1 MGIGY
6 ARTAAAGCRTLWRGN
21 GEGSAVRTLL
31 VVEDERHLAETLRYN
46 LEQEGYRVRTA
57 SDGAEGLSLALA
69 LQPDLVLLDLM
80 LPKLDGREVLRGIRE
95 QSQTPVLLLTA
106 RTAEEDRVRGLDLG
120 ADDYIVKPFSL
131 AELKARIRA
140 HLRHRQTAEAGPRVI
155 GFGEFELDLN
165 RRQLTRGGEA
175 VALRPK
181 EYELLAYLA
190 QRDGR
195 AFTRDQLLN
204 DVWDIS
210 FAGGT
215 RTVDVHVRWLRK
227 KIERPEGP
235 HRHLITVRGAGYRFE
250 R

>member
-1 MGIGY
+1 MP
-6 ARTAAAGCRTLWRGN
+6 
-21 GEGSAVRTLL
+21 RTLL
-31 VVEDERHLAETLRYN
+31 VVEDERPLAETLRFN
-46 LEQEGYRVRTA
+46 LEMEGYRVRTA
-57 SDGAEGLSLALA
+57 EDGVEGLSMARA

-80 LPKLDGREVLRGIRE
+80 LPRMDGLDVLRGIRE
-95 QSQTPVLLLTA
+95 HSQAPVLLLTA
-106 RTAEEDRVRGLDLG
+106 RTSEADRVRGLDLG
-120 ADDYIVKPFSL
+120 ADDYITKPFSL
-131 AELKARIRA
+131 AELKARVRV
-140 HLRHRQTAEAGPRVI
+140 HLRRKQDVVVEARLLE
-155 GFGEFELDLN
+155 FGDADNQFILDLN
-165 RRQLTRGGEA
+165 RRLLTRDGEPI
-175 VALRPK
+175 ALRPK

-227 KIERPEGP
+227 KIEMPDGP
-235 HRHLITVRGAGYRFE
+235 PRHLITVRGAGYRFE

>member
-1 MGIGY
+1 M
-6 ARTAAAGCRTLWRGN
+6 
-21 GEGSAVRTLL
+21 RTLL
-31 VVEDERHLAETLRYN
+31 VVEDERPLAETLRFN
-46 LEQEGYRVRTA
+46 LEMEGYRVRTA
-57 SDGAEGLSLALA
+57 QDGIEGLSMARA

-80 LPKLDGREVLRGIRE
+80 LPRMDGLDVLRGIRE
-95 QSQTPVLLLTA
+95 TSQAPVLLLTA
-106 RTAEEDRVRGLDLG
+106 RTSEADRVKGLDLG
-120 ADDYIVKPFSL
+120 ADDYITKPFSL
-131 AELKARIRA
+131 AELKARVRV
-140 HLRHRQTAEAGPRVI
+140 HLRRKQDVSVDVRELE
-155 GFGEFELDLN
+155 FGEFKLDLN
-165 RRQLTRGGEA
+165 RRLLTKHGDPI
-175 VALRPK
+175 ALRPK

-227 KIERPEGP
+227 KIEKPDGP
-235 HRHLITVRGAGYRFE
+235 PRHLITVRGAGYRFE

>member
-1 MGIGY
+1 M
-6 ARTAAAGCRTLWRGN
+6 
-21 GEGSAVRTLL
+21 RTLL
-31 VVEDERHLAETLRYN
+31 VVEDERPLAETLRFN
-46 LEQEGYRVRTA
+46 LEMEGYRVRTA
-57 SDGAEGLSLALA
+57 EDGIEGLSMARA

-80 LPKLDGREVLRGIRE
+80 LPRMDGLDVLRGIRE
-95 QSQTPVLLLTA
+95 TSQAPVLLLTA
-106 RTAEEDRVRGLDLG
+106 RTSEADRVKGLDLG
-120 ADDYIVKPFSL
+120 ADDYITKPFSL
-131 AELKARIRA
+131 AELKARVRV
-140 HLRHRQTAEAGPRVI
+140 HLRRKQDVWVDVRELE
-155 GFGEFELDLN
+155 FGEFTLDLN
-165 RRQLTRGGEA
+165 RRLLTKHGEPI
-175 VALRPK
+175 ALRPK

-227 KIERPEGP
+227 KIEKPDGP
-235 HRHLITVRGAGYRFE
+235 PRHLITVRGAGYRFE

>member
-1 MGIGY
+1 M
-6 ARTAAAGCRTLWRGN
+6 
-21 GEGSAVRTLL
+21 RTLL
-31 VVEDERHLAETLRYN
+31 VVEDERPLAETLRYN
-46 LEQEGYRVRTA
+46 LEREGYRVHTA
-57 SDGAEGLSLALA
+57 EDGVEGLSKARA

-80 LPKLDGREVLRGIRE
+80 LPRMDGLDVLSGIRE

-106 RTAEEDRVRGLDLG
+106 RTSEADRVKGLESG
-120 ADDYIVKPFSL
+120 ADDYITKPFSL
-131 AELKARIRA
+131 AELKARIKV
-140 HLRHRQTAEAGPRVI
+140 HLRRKQEITVEERVLE
-155 GFGEFELDLN
+155 FGEFRLDLN
-165 RRQLTRGGEA
+165 RRLLTRDGEPI
-175 VALRPK
+175 ALRPK
-181 EYELLAYLA
+181 EYELLAYLV

-227 KIERPEGP
+227 KIEHPDGP
-235 HRHLITVRGAGYRFE
+235 PRHLITVRGAGYRFE

>member
-1 MGIGY
+1 M
-6 ARTAAAGCRTLWRGN
+6 
-21 GEGSAVRTLL
+21 RTLL
-31 VVEDERHLAETLRYN
+31 VVEDERPLAETLRFN
-46 LEQEGYRVRTA
+46 LEMEGYRVRTA
-57 SDGAEGLSLALA
+57 EDGLEGLSMARA

-80 LPKLDGREVLRGIRE
+80 LPRMDGLDVLRGIRE
-95 QSQTPVLLLTA
+95 TSQAPVLLLTA
-106 RTAEEDRVRGLDLG
+106 RTSEADRVRGLDLG
-120 ADDYIVKPFSL
+120 ADDYITKPFSL
-131 AELKARIRA
+131 AELKARVRV
-140 HLRHRQTAEAGPRVI
+140 HLRRKQDLSVEERELE
-155 GFGEFELDLN
+155 FGEFKLDLN
-165 RRQLTRGGEA
+165 RHLLTKDGA
-175 VALRPK
+175 PIALRPK

-227 KIERPEGP
+227 KIEKPDGSP
-235 HRHLITVRGAGYRFE
+235 RHLITVRGAGYRFE

>member
-1 MGIGY
+1 M
-6 ARTAAAGCRTLWRGN
+6 
-21 GEGSAVRTLL
+21 RTLL
-31 VVEDERHLAETLRYN
+31 VVEDERPLAETLRFN
-46 LEQEGYRVRTA
+46 LELEGYRVRTA
-57 SDGAEGLSLALA
+57 EDGIEGLSMARA

-80 LPKLDGREVLRGIRE
+80 LPRMDGLDVLRGIRE
-95 QSQTPVLLLTA
+95 TSQAPVLLLTA
-106 RTAEEDRVRGLDLG
+106 RTSEADRVKGLDLG
-120 ADDYIVKPFSL
+120 ADDYITKPFSL
-131 AELKARIRA
+131 AELKARVRV
-140 HLRHRQTAEAGPRVI
+140 HLRRKQDVSVDVRELE
-155 GFGEFELDLN
+155 FGEFKLDLN
-165 RRQLTRGGEA
+165 RRLLTKHGEPI
-175 VALRPK
+175 ALRPK

-227 KIERPEGP
+227 KIEKPDGP
-235 HRHLITVRGAGYRFE
+235 PRHLITVRGAGYRFE

>member
-1 MGIGY
+1 M
-6 ARTAAAGCRTLWRGN
+6 
-21 GEGSAVRTLL
+21 RTLL
-31 VVEDERHLAETLRYN
+31 VVEDERPLAETLRFN
-46 LEQEGYRVRTA
+46 LEMEGYRVRTA
-57 SDGAEGLSLALA
+57 EDGLEGLSMARA

-80 LPKLDGREVLRGIRE
+80 LPRMDGLDVLRGIRE
-95 QSQTPVLLLTA
+95 TSQAPVLLLTA
-106 RTAEEDRVRGLDLG
+106 RTSEADRVRGLDLG
-120 ADDYIVKPFSL
+120 ADDYITKPFSL
-131 AELKARIRA
+131 AELKARVRV
-140 HLRHRQTAEAGPRVI
+140 HLRRKQDLSVEERELE
-155 GFGEFELDLN
+155 FGEFKLDLN
-165 RRQLTRGGEA
+165 RHLLTKDGA
-175 VALRPK
+175 PIALRPK

-227 KIERPEGP
+227 KIEKPDGP
-235 HRHLITVRGAGYRFE
+235 PRHLITVRGAGYRFE

>member
-1 MGIGY
+1 M
-6 ARTAAAGCRTLWRGN
+6 
-21 GEGSAVRTLL
+21 RTLL
-31 VVEDERHLAETLRYN
+31 VVEDERPLAETLRFN
-46 LEQEGYRVRTA
+46 LEMEGYRVRTA
-57 SDGAEGLSLALA
+57 EDGIEGLSMARA

-80 LPKLDGREVLRGIRE
+80 LPRMDGLDVLRGIRE
-95 QSQTPVLLLTA
+95 TSQAPVLLLTA
-106 RTAEEDRVRGLDLG
+106 RTSEADRVKGLDLG
-120 ADDYIVKPFSL
+120 ADDYITKPFSL
-131 AELKARIRA
+131 AELKARVRV
-140 HLRHRQTAEAGPRVI
+140 HLRRKQDVSVDVRELE
-155 GFGEFELDLN
+155 FGEFTLDLN
-165 RRQLTRGGEA
+165 RRLLTKHGEPI
-175 VALRPK
+175 ALRPK

-227 KIERPEGP
+227 KIEKPDGP
-235 HRHLITVRGAGYRFE
+235 PRHLITVRGAGYRFE

>member
-1 MGIGY
+1 MP
-6 ARTAAAGCRTLWRGN
+6 
-21 GEGSAVRTLL
+21 RTLL
-31 VVEDERHLAETLRYN
+31 VVEDERPLAETLRFN
-46 LEQEGYRVRTA
+46 LEMEGYRVRTA
-57 SDGAEGLSLALA
+57 EDGVEGLSMARA

-80 LPKLDGREVLRGIRE
+80 LPRMDGLDVLRGIRE

-106 RTAEEDRVRGLDLG
+106 RTSEADRVKGLDLG
-120 ADDYIVKPFSL
+120 ADDYITKPFSL
-131 AELKARIRA
+131 AELKARVRV
-140 HLRHRQTAEAGPRVI
+140 HLRRKQEVTVEDRVLE
-155 GFGEFELDLN
+155 FGEFELDLN
-165 RRQLTRGGEA
+165 RHLLTRDGEPI
-175 VALRPK
+175 ALRPK

-227 KIERPEGP
+227 KIENPDGP
-235 HRHLITVRGAGYRFE
+235 PRHLITVRGAGYRFE

>member
-1 MGIGY
+1 MP
-6 ARTAAAGCRTLWRGN
+6 
-21 GEGSAVRTLL
+21 RTLL
-31 VVEDERHLAETLRYN
+31 VVEDERPLAETLRFN
-46 LEQEGYRVRTA
+46 LEMEGYRVRTA
-57 SDGAEGLSLALA
+57 EDGVEGLSMARA

-80 LPKLDGREVLRGIRE
+80 LPRMDGLDVLRGIRE
-95 QSQTPVLLLTA
+95 QAQTPVLLLTA
-106 RTAEEDRVRGLDLG
+106 RTSEADRVKGLDLG
-120 ADDYIVKPFSL
+120 ADDYITKPFSL
-131 AELKARIRA
+131 AELKARVRV
-140 HLRHRQTAEAGPRVI
+140 HLRRKQEVTVEDRVLE
-155 GFGEFELDLN
+155 FGEFELDLN
-165 RRQLTRGGEA
+165 RHLLTRDGEPI
-175 VALRPK
+175 ALRPK

-227 KIERPEGP
+227 KIEQPDGP
-235 HRHLITVRGAGYRFE
+235 PRHLITVRGAGYRFE

>member
-1 MGIGY
+1 M
-6 ARTAAAGCRTLWRGN
+6 
-21 GEGSAVRTLL
+21 SRTLL
-31 VVEDERHLAETLRYN
+31 VVEDEKPLAETLRFN
-46 LEQEGYRVRTA
+46 LEMEGYRVRTA
-57 SDGAEGLSLALA
+57 EDGVEGLSMARA

-80 LPKLDGREVLRGIRE
+80 LPRLDGLDVLRGIRE
-95 QSQTPVLLLTA
+95 HSQAPVLLLTA
-106 RTAEEDRVRGLDLG
+106 RTSEADRVRGLDLG
-120 ADDYIVKPFSL
+120 ADDYITKPFSL
-131 AELKARIRA
+131 AELKARVRV
-140 HLRHRQTAEAGPRVI
+140 HLRRKQDVAVEARELE
-155 GFGEFELDLN
+155 FGEFKLDLN
-165 RRQLTRGGEA
+165 RRLLTKDGEPI
-175 VALRPK
+175 ALRPK

-227 KIERPEGP
+227 KIENPDSP
-235 HRHLITVRGAGYRFE
+235 PRHLITVRGAGYRFE

>member
-1 MGIGY
+1 M
-6 ARTAAAGCRTLWRGN
+6 RT
-21 GEGSAVRTLL
+21 VL
-31 VVEDERHLAETLRYN
+31 VVEDERPLAETLRFN
-46 LEQEGYRVRTA
+46 LEMEGYRVRTA
-57 SDGAEGLSLALA
+57 EDGVEGLSMARA

-80 LPKLDGREVLRGIRE
+80 LPRLDGLDVLRGIRE
-95 QSQTPVLLLTA
+95 HSQAPVLLLTA
-106 RTAEEDRVRGLDLG
+106 RTSEADRVRGLDLG
-120 ADDYIVKPFSL
+120 ADDYITKPFSL
-131 AELKARIRA
+131 AELKARVRV
-140 HLRHRQTAEAGPRVI
+140 HLRRKQEVAVEARELE
-155 GFGEFELDLN
+155 FGEFKLDLN
-165 RRQLTRGGEA
+165 RRLLTRDGEPI
-175 VALRPK
+175 ALRPK

-227 KIERPEGP
+227 KIEKPDGP
-235 HRHLITVRGAGYRFE
+235 PRHLITVRGAGYRFE

>member
-1 MGIGY
+1 M
-6 ARTAAAGCRTLWRGN
+6 
-21 GEGSAVRTLL
+21 SRTLL
-31 VVEDERHLAETLRYN
+31 VVEDERPLAETLRFN
-46 LEQEGYRVRTA
+46 LEMEGYRVRTA
-57 SDGAEGLSLALA
+57 EDGVEGLSMARA

-80 LPKLDGREVLRGIRE
+80 LPRLDGLDVLRGIRE
-95 QSQTPVLLLTA
+95 HSQAPVLLLTA
-106 RTAEEDRVRGLDLG
+106 RTSEADRVRGLDLG
-120 ADDYIVKPFSL
+120 ADDYITKPFSL
-131 AELKARIRA
+131 AELKARVRV
-140 HLRHRQTAEAGPRVI
+140 HLRRKQEVAVEARELE
-155 GFGEFELDLN
+155 FGEFKLDLN
-165 RRQLTRGGEA
+165 RRLLTKDGEPI
-175 VALRPK
+175 ALRPK

-227 KIERPEGP
+227 KIENPDSP
-235 HRHLITVRGAGYRFE
+235 PRHLITVRGAGYRFE

>member
-1 MGIGY
+1 M
-6 ARTAAAGCRTLWRGN
+6 
-21 GEGSAVRTLL
+21 RTLL
-31 VVEDERHLAETLRYN
+31 VVEDERPLAETLRFN
-46 LEQEGYRVRTA
+46 LEMEGYRVRTA
-57 SDGAEGLSLALA
+57 EDGVEGLSMARA

-80 LPKLDGREVLRGIRE
+80 LPRMDGLDVLRGIRE
-95 QSQTPVLLLTA
+95 TSQAPVLLLTA
-106 RTAEEDRVRGLDLG
+106 RTSEADRVRGLDLG
-120 ADDYIVKPFSL
+120 ADDYITKPFSL
-131 AELKARIRA
+131 AELKARVRV
-140 HLRHRQTAEAGPRVI
+140 HLRRKQDLSVEERELE
-155 GFGEFELDLN
+155 FGEFKLDLN
-165 RRQLTRGGEA
+165 RHLLTKDGA
-175 VALRPK
+175 PIALRPK

-227 KIERPEGP
+227 KIEKPDGSP
-235 HRHLITVRGAGYRFE
+235 RHLITVRGAGYRFE

>member
-1 MGIGY
+1 M
-6 ARTAAAGCRTLWRGN
+6 
-21 GEGSAVRTLL
+21 SRTLL
-31 VVEDERHLAETLRYN
+31 VVEDERPLAETLRFN
-46 LEQEGYRVRTA
+46 LEMEGYRVRTA
-57 SDGAEGLSLALA
+57 EDGVEGLSMARA

-80 LPKLDGREVLRGIRE
+80 LPRLDGLDVLRGIRE

-106 RTAEEDRVRGLDLG
+106 RTSEADRVKGLDLG
-120 ADDYIVKPFSL
+120 ADDYITKPFSL
-131 AELKARIRA
+131 AELKARVRV
-140 HLRHRQTAEAGPRVI
+140 HLRRKQEVTVEDRVLE
-155 GFGEFELDLN
+155 FGEFELDLN
-165 RRQLTRGGEA
+165 RHLLTRDGEPI
-175 VALRPK
+175 ALRPK

-227 KIERPEGP
+227 KIEQPDGP
-235 HRHLITVRGAGYRFE
+235 PRHLITVRGAGYRFE

>member
-1 MGIGY
+1 M
-6 ARTAAAGCRTLWRGN
+6 
-21 GEGSAVRTLL
+21 RTLL
-31 VVEDERHLAETLRYN
+31 VVEDERPLAETLRFN
-46 LEQEGYRVRTA
+46 LEMEGYRVRTA
-57 SDGAEGLSLALA
+57 EDGIEGLSMARA

-80 LPKLDGREVLRGIRE
+80 LPRMDGLDVLRGIRE
-95 QSQTPVLLLTA
+95 TSQAPVLLLTA
-106 RTAEEDRVRGLDLG
+106 RTSEADRVKGLDLG
-120 ADDYIVKPFSL
+120 ADDYITKPFSL
-131 AELKARIRA
+131 AELKARVRV
-140 HLRHRQTAEAGPRVI
+140 HLRRKQDVSVDVRELE
-155 GFGEFELDLN
+155 FGEFKLDLN
-165 RRQLTRGGEA
+165 RRLLTKHGEPI
-175 VALRPK
+175 ALRPK

-227 KIERPEGP
+227 KIEQPDGP
-235 HRHLITVRGAGYRFE
+235 PRHLITVRGAGYRFE

>member
-1 MGIGY
+1 M
-6 ARTAAAGCRTLWRGN
+6 
-21 GEGSAVRTLL
+21 RTLL
-31 VVEDERHLAETLRYN
+31 VVEDERPLAETLRFN
-46 LEQEGYRVRTA
+46 LEMEGYRVRTA
-57 SDGAEGLSLALA
+57 EDGIEGLSMARA

-80 LPKLDGREVLRGIRE
+80 LPRMDGLDVLRGIRE
-95 QSQTPVLLLTA
+95 TSQAPVLLLTA
-106 RTAEEDRVRGLDLG
+106 RTSEADRVKGLDLG
-120 ADDYIVKPFSL
+120 ADDYITKPFSL
-131 AELKARIRA
+131 AELKARVRV
-140 HLRHRQTAEAGPRVI
+140 HLRRKQDVSVDIRELE
-155 GFGEFELDLN
+155 FGEFKLDLN
-165 RRQLTRGGEA
+165 RRLLTRHGEPI
-175 VALRPK
+175 ALRPK

-227 KIERPEGP
+227 KIEQPDGP
-235 HRHLITVRGAGYRFE
+235 PRHLITVRGAGYRFE

>member
-1 MGIGY
+1 M
-6 ARTAAAGCRTLWRGN
+6 
-21 GEGSAVRTLL
+21 RTLL
-31 VVEDERHLAETLRYN
+31 VVEDERPLAETLRFN
-46 LEQEGYRVRTA
+46 LEMEGYRVRTA
-57 SDGAEGLSLALA
+57 QDGIEGLSMARA

-80 LPKLDGREVLRGIRE
+80 LPRMDGLDVLRGIRE
-95 QSQTPVLLLTA
+95 TSQAPVLLLTA
-106 RTAEEDRVRGLDLG
+106 RTSEADRVKGLDLG
-120 ADDYIVKPFSL
+120 ADDYITKPFSL
-131 AELKARIRA
+131 AELKARVRV
-140 HLRHRQTAEAGPRVI
+140 HLRRKQDVSVDVRELE
-155 GFGEFELDLN
+155 FGEFKLDLN
-165 RRQLTRGGEA
+165 RRLLTKHGDPI
-175 VALRPK
+175 ALRPK

-227 KIERPEGP
+227 KIEQPDGP
-235 HRHLITVRGAGYRFE
+235 PRHLITVRGAGYRFE